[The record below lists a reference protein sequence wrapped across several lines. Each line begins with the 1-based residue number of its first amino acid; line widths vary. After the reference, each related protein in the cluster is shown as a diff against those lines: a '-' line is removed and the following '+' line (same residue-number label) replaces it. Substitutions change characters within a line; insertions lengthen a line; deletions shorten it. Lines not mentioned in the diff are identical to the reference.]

1 MLLTKKLFQQGF
13 IVGKFVFALC
23 CLCLWLV
30 HYRFPLR
37 CSLAFK
43 NNIISKA
50 LSAIYKYLYTN
61 GGIFNKSIMTGA
73 TSGVEIAYYTGTSY
87 SLQFLVGVILFNFCF
102 LCKVFLITLIP
113 LVIVFT
119 VILCSTASGYPLVS
133 LSVY

>member
-1 MLLTKKLFQQGF
+1 MSSPYVLCAQ
-13 IVGKFVFALC
+13 C

-30 HYRFPLR
+30 HTRLPLW

-50 LSAIYKYLYTN
+50 LSGIYKYLYSN
-61 GGIFNKSIMTGA
+61 RGISNKTITTGA
-73 TSGVEIAYYTGTSY
+73 KSGVEIAYYTGTSY
-87 SLQFLVGVILFNFCF
+87 SLRFLVGVILFNFCF

-119 VILCSTASGYPLVS
+119 VILCSTASGYPIGIFKRLCNGD
-133 LSVY
+133 